1 MDLGLL
7 IAIVMLIVWGIG
19 TFALEAPGWIHL
31 LLSVGVFLLIWR
43 ISVITTTRR
52 IPAAAEGEGTGAT
65 RPRK

>member
-52 IPAAAEGEGTGAT
+52 IPTATEGTDAT
-65 RPRK
+65 PPRK